1 MGGRSRSPRRWAPI
15 LALLLVA
22 GAAPACRRDDRSAA
36 APPPGAVIVSMSL
49 AEDER
54 DPVRALLDRFTRD
67 TGTPV
72 VLTSISTDDL
82 PERLRVDRRAGR
94 PTLDLFA
101 QDNLGL
107 RVLVDEGLVQPLD
120 DVPVPPEV
128 LPAMR
133 PPPVDGH
140 LYFLPFRPNVQITYV
155 NRARLRAAGVDP
167 PRTVAELRAVARR
180 LRDAGRG
187 LGRVT
192 LSLAQGAPASV
203 TLCEWIVG
211 FGGDPLVLNDAGSVA
226 ALESLQ
232 GLWREGLLARESL
245 LARYDTQVDFL
256 TGETAWIAPNWPFTS
271 GVLADQDV
279 LDRFHV
285 YEGWRGPARPA
296 HVVGGDVLGVPRGI
310 SGERRNRA
318 LQLARFL
325 MSRDAQEF
333 LVERNGW
340 PSIRGDA
347 YARVPAAGRETFAAV
362 ERALADGWYRP
373 NVAYWAAVDDA
384 LNDAVRRIV
393 VGPES
398 VRAGLDDLA
407 GRLSAARGSTA
418 VR

>member
-1 MGGRSRSPRRWAPI
+1 VAGRGRSPGRRAAT

-22 GAAPACRRDDRSAA
+22 GLAPACRRDDRAA
-36 APPPGAVIVSMSL
+36 APPPGALIVSMSL

-54 DPVRALLDRFTRD
+54 DPVRALLDRFTRE
-67 TGTPV
+67 TGIPV
-72 VLTSISTDDL
+72 VLTSIATDDL

-107 RVLVDEGLVQPLD
+107 RVLVDEDLVQPLD
-120 DVPVPPEV
+120 DVPVPTEV
-128 LPAMR
+128 SSAMR
-133 PPPVDGH
+133 PPPVDSH
-140 LYFLPFRPNVQITYV
+140 RYFLPFRPNVQVTYV

-192 LSLAQGAPASV
+192 LSLAQGAPATV

-211 FGGDPLVLNDAGSVA
+211 FGGDPLVLNDAGSAA
-226 ALESLQ
+226 ALEALQ

-256 TGETAWIAPNWPFTS
+256 TGETAWVAPNWPFTS

-279 LDRFHV
+279 LDRFDV
-285 YEGWRGPARPA
+285 YEGWRGPVRPA
-296 HVVGGDVLGVPRGI
+296 HVVGGDVLGMPHGI
-310 SGERRNRA
+310 AGGRRTRA
-318 LQLARFL
+318 VQLARFL
-325 MSRDAQEF
+325 MSRDAQEL

-347 YARVPAAGRETFAAV
+347 YARVPAGRSETFAAI

-384 LNDAVRRIV
+384 LNEAVRRIV

-398 VRAGLDDLA
+398 ARPVLDDLA